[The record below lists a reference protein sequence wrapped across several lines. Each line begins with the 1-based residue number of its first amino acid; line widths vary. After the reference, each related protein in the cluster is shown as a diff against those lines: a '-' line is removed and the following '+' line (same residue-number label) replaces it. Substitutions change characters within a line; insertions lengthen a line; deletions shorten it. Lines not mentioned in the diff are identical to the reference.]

1 VIQFD
6 VVDIISDPLIGLRF
20 VPNVFKAGKLDRC
33 EDVGLDGG
41 SSEVR
46 FRAKVRGTP
55 LIAMCLWS

>member
-1 VIQFD
+1 
-6 VVDIISDPLIGLRF
+6 